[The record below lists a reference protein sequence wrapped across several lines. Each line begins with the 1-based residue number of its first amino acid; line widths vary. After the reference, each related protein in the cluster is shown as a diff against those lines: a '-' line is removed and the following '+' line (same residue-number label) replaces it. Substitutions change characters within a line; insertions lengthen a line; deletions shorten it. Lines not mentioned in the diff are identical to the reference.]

1 MSEQQEKFNKYNS
14 WCQKSSQVPQN
25 NIQSSNFQKNWNG
38 NKSNNFKYRRNE
50 KGSTQEF
57 NPNAYYHASMLEDP
71 WK

>member
-14 WCQKSSQVPQN
+14 WCQKSSQATQSNPKGNYQN
-25 NIQSSNFQKNWNG
+25 NWNG
-38 NKSNNFKYRRNE
+38 NKNNNFKYRRHE

-57 NPNAYYHASMLEDP
+57 NPNVYYHPSMLEDP